1 MLRIT
6 DYLGLNV
13 CVGLDWLGHLCV
25 LDFQDVALLELV
37 VLILFVPHVMGVV
50 YQDLDYLDGV
60 HVGIT

>member
-1 MLRIT
+1 M
-6 DYLGLNV
+6 
-13 CVGLDWLGHLCV
+13 

-37 VLILFVPHVMGVV
+37 VPHVMGVV